1 METLIPDPN
10 ALSPLAGAVKNRFGG
25 CVLGTEVRM
34 NVDES
39 LVSRISSFSGTF
51 TFNDVE
57 LKNAGL
63 FTNSPSDLKRN
74 RRDSHE
80 TNPEFFCD
88 STLASKGL
96 SGPTPLP
103 PFHHFRLPPPPHPSI
118 ITPAESSVTF
128 AVGSVS
134 TTCSDVVDSAPF
146 HSDVVH
152 AEPKPSLTQTSCTTP
167 GYESKERSRSKLTN
181 CSSAPSAIPPFKGK
195 GKNSRLF
202 SQDRRRA
209 TLHNPEVP
217 GELHDTA
224 GRIQE

>member
-10 ALSPLAGAVKNRFGG
+10 ALSPQTGAVKNRFGG

-103 PFHHFRLPPPPHPSI
+103 PFHHFRLPPPPHPVKTTTLNLRSLQTI
-118 ITPAESSVTF
+118 IS
-128 AVGSVS
+128 
-134 TTCSDVVDSAPF
+134 
-146 HSDVVH
+146 HH
-152 AEPKPSLTQTSCTTP
+152 
-167 GYESKERSRSKLTN
+167 
-181 CSSAPSAIPPFKGK
+181 
-195 GKNSRLF
+195 
-202 SQDRRRA
+202 
-209 TLHNPEVP
+209 
-217 GELHDTA
+217 
-224 GRIQE
+224 